1 MSKRITTRWYIGA
14 WLVTVLAGIAH
25 RSVSRPAPPRVR
37 PGPVSAF
44 VKSSDPLDSLGS
56 GHSSTLGPGPLAQ
69 LAERRA
75 DNAEVGGSSPPRP
88 TKLAGISHSGTVGRI
103 PHDGF
108 SQLGSDRRD

>member
-1 MSKRITTRWYIGA
+1 RPRSEN
-14 WLVTVLAGIAH
+14 AH
-25 RSVSRPAPPRVR
+25 LSVSRPAPTRVR

-75 DNAEVGGSSPPRP
+75 DNAEVDSSSLSRP
-88 TKLAGISHSGTVGRI
+88 TTLPSSKRPLFPPKVIAQPFHARYHSAMWITVPAGNRRGGRAW
-103 PHDGF
+103 
-108 SQLGSDRRD
+108 Q